1 MPPQASDC
9 ASPSARKRLKP
20 DERRSQILDVAVA
33 FFAEV
38 GLDGR
43 TRDLSERAGITQS
56 LLYNYFGS
64 KEALIEAVFERVYLD
79 RLQPEWRVLL
89 TDRAIPLSE
98 RMQRFYE
105 AYTRVIFTYEWMRIF
120 MFAGLAGAKL
130 NLRYLAHL
138 RTSFLEPMLA
148 EISASAAPDLRAP
161 DMEDIWALHGAIVY
175 IGIRRYVYQ
184 VPTPEDDA
192 PHIARAIAGFLRGF
206 GIATAGEAASPCQA
220 VT

>member
-1 MPPQASDC
+1 MPTESPDC
-9 ASPSARKRLKP
+9 AAQNARKRLKP

-43 TRDLSERAGITQS
+43 TRDLSARAGITQS

-64 KEALIEAVFERVYLD
+64 KEFLIEAVFDRVYLD
-79 RLQPEWRVLL
+79 QLQPEWHALL
-89 TDRAIPLSE
+89 LNRQIPLRE
-98 RMQRFYE
+98 RMERFYE

-130 NLRYLAHL
+130 NVRYLSHL
-138 RTSFLEPMLA
+138 RTTFLEPMLA
-148 EISASAAPDLRAP
+148 EIAHEKAASAPHP

-175 IGIRRYVYQ
+175 LGIRRYVYQ
-184 VPTPEDDA
+184 VPTPEEDG
-192 PHIARAIAGFLRGF
+192 PHIQRAIARFLESF
-206 GIATAGEAASPCQA
+206 GAI
-220 VT
+220 

>member
-1 MPPQASDC
+1 MPPHTSEDTA
-9 ASPSARKRLKP
+9 PSARKRLKP
-20 DERRSQILDVAVA
+20 DERRSQILEVAVA

-38 GLDGR
+38 GLEGR

-79 RLQPEWRVLL
+79 RLQPDWRALL
-89 TDRAIPLSE
+89 TNRTIPLSE

-120 MFAGLAGAKL
+120 MFAGLAGSEL
-130 NLRYLAHL
+130 NQRYLAHV

-148 EISASAAPDLRAP
+148 EIGVGAAPEVRAP
-161 DMEDIWALHGAIVY
+161 DMEDVWALHGAIVY

-184 VPTPEDDA
+184 VPTPEPDA
-192 PHIARAIAGFLRGF
+192 PYIARAIAGFLRGF
-206 GIATAGEAASPCQA
+206 GIDP
-220 VT
+220 